1 MIYSLQ
7 KRNTVIQELHE
18 LQTLIEEQD
27 LNVKKNMAV
36 FIILLSS
43 EVN

>member
-36 FIILLSS
+36 LDNFIEFLS
-43 EVN
+43 